1 MKLTPA
7 RPLAHRGIATLAHG
21 ATALLL
27 GGTLLAT
34 SLTEPAADSTSDTE
48 RAAKQFTYAWPF
60 TEDDAMRPRGGT
72 SRGAELTLADAPSEA
87 WLSLQEAGLDKR
99 ERDRRAILAMAGTY
113 RASFDFL
120 ETVGYTPDFSPAR
133 PYQSWGTEHIYVVA
147 DRPDFISLQHI
158 MVMRF
163 RQPDGTVSEPM
174 VMKHWRQDWRYEDRV
189 INAYVGNHTWER
201 RAFSEEAVD
210 GTWSQAVFQVDDS
223 PRYESIGRWVHTG
236 SFSAWESET
245 TWRPLP
251 RREFSVRDDYQ
262 VLAGTN
268 RHTITP
274 SGWVQEE
281 DNLKLVLGADGE
293 PRDELPYLAR
303 EAGLARYELLSGFD
317 VSAGDTYWTHTGAFW
332 QLVREHWAQLLS
344 EHEQL
349 TLRSEVDGQRL
360 FEVMFSYAEGLD
372 GPEAFDRSA
381 AENFVRETLA
391 RFTETRAP

>member
-1 MKLTPA
+1 MKTTSPA
-7 RPLAHRGIATLAHG
+7 PLAHRGIATLLG
-21 ATALLL
+21 GLLL
-27 GGTLLAT
+27 AAAP
-34 SLTEPAADSTSDTE
+34 LTAMAADDSSDTG

-60 TEDDAMRPRGGT
+60 TEDDTMRPRGGT
-72 SRGAELTLADAPSEA
+72 SRGADVTLAEAPSAA

-163 RQPDGTVSEPM
+163 RQPDGTVSEPI

-189 INAYVGNHTWER
+189 INAYTGNNTWER
-201 RAFSEEAVD
+201 RELSEEAVD

-281 DNLKLVLGADGE
+281 DNLKLVLDADGE
-293 PRDELPYLAR
+293 PRDELPYMAR
-303 EAGLARYELLSGFD
+303 EAGLARYELLRDFD
-317 VSAGDTYWTHTGAFW
+317 VSAGDAYWERTGPFW
-332 QLVREHWAQLLS
+332 ALVREQWARLLS
-344 EHEQL
+344 EREQVIL
-349 TLRSEVDGQRL
+349 QPEVGGERL
-360 FEVMFSYAEGLD
+360 FEVMFAYAGSLD
-372 GPEAFDRSA
+372 KSGAFDPSP
-381 AENFVRETLA
+381 AEDFVQQTLTK
-391 RFTETRAP
+391 FTETDTP